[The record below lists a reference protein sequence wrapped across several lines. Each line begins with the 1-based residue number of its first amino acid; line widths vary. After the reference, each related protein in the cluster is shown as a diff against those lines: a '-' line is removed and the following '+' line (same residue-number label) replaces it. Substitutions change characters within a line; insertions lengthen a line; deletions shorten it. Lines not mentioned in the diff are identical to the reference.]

1 MSADDVSDFLTRVL
15 REQDFDF
22 HNPEEVI
29 YWYCYFKQYGY
40 HKAEELK
47 NRYSELEPDENY
59 TEASKVFSGGLCLD
73 SEEKLSVSGVCK
85 SRNR

>member
-47 NRYSELEPDENY
+47 TDTVSWSRMRITQRLPKYFREDCVLTARKSC
-59 TEASKVFSGGLCLD
+59 FSIW
-73 SEEKLSVSGVCK
+73 
-85 SRNR
+85 RM